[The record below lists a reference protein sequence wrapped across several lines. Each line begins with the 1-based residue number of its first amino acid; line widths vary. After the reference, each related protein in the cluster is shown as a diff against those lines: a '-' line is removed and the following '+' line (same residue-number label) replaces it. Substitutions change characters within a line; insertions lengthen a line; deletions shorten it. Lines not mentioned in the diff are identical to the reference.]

1 MSADGPVPER
11 PSGELGREGRGGEA
25 PEPSGVD
32 LARVAL
38 RAAREAA
45 RARGD
50 AVQQRKQARRGGL
63 RSGARADG
71 RDPMALGSAINRLI
85 TERGWETPAAVG
97 GVMGR
102 WPQIVGEDV
111 AKHCVP
117 ERYDEDERVLVV
129 RCDSTAWAT
138 NLRLLA
144 PTLVARLNE
153 DLGHGSVRVI
163 KVQGPGGPGGPGRRY
178 GPLRAPGSRG
188 PGDTYG

>member
-1 MSADGPVPER
+1 MSG
-11 PSGELGREGRGGEA
+11 SEGTPKL

-38 RAAREAA
+38 RAAKEAA

-50 AVQQRKQARRGGL
+50 AVQQKKQVRRGGGL

-102 WPQIVGEDV
+102 WPQIVGEDL
-111 AKHCVP
+111 ARKCVP
-117 ERYDEDERVLVV
+117 ERYDEDERVLHV

-144 PTLVARLNE
+144 PQLVARLNE
-153 DLGHGSVRVI
+153 EDRWARAI
-163 KVQGPGGPGGPGRRY
+163 TRY
-178 GPLRAPGSRG
+178 PNRSDAEVHQHLAEFHDRIGAVDVEHARQQVLERTDDPE
-188 PGDTYG
+188 

>member
-1 MSADGPVPER
+1 MTAQEPGGKPEQ
-11 PSGELGREGRGGEA
+11 
-25 PEPSGVD
+25 SGVD

-38 RAAREAA
+38 RAAREQA

-50 AVQQRKQARRGGL
+50 AARQKKQARRGGGL

-71 RDPMALGSAINRLI
+71 RDPMALGAAINRLLS
-85 TERGWETPAAVG
+85 ERGWEAPAAVG

-111 AKHCVP
+111 AKHCEP

-153 DLGHGSVRVI
+153 DLGHGAVRQI
-163 KVQGPGGPGGPGRRY
+163 KVQGPSGPVRRY
-178 GPLRAPGSRG
+178 GPLRAPGSKG